1 MEILGPISEDEMVA
15 CFLAGELTSARF
27 GNGVRAA
34 LAQTGRSEAL
44 LTEPDL
50 CDKAANRVRRGLLA
64 VTRGYGEDRELFEH
78 FPSRVRW
85 IRARLTGPEL
95 AEVRYIDYS
104 YWIEITGGTRRPLDA
119 ARRIRE
125 GVRAWEIPND
135 RFLEAAAALARGT
148 RFAPLILAGT
158 DDHALVCLEGHQ
170 RLTAYALNGFVDP
183 VECLIAT
190 ASTMARWAN

>member
-1 MEILGPISEDEMVA
+1 MVA

-104 YWIEITGGTRRPLDA
+104 YWIEITGA
-119 ARRIRE
+119 SAR
-125 GVRAWEIPND
+125 VC
-135 RFLEAAAALARGT
+135 ARGRSPT
-148 RFAPLILAGT
+148 IAFSKPPL
-158 DDHALVCLEGHQ
+158 
-170 RLTAYALNGFVDP
+170 
-183 VECLIAT
+183 
-190 ASTMARWAN
+190 RWPGERGLRR